1 MDGFNYSN
9 DYSMRRTIKFL
20 EHTQIDFEKWDACVA
35 ATSNPQPYGFSW
47 YLNWLAHQWQAL
59 VIGDYEAVL
68 PLFIQKKFGQLY
80 STRPYGTQALGPYSK
95 IPLTAEIVTGLV
107 EESLRHVKY
116 LEYFFSPGTPMP
128 AGFKPKQFSNFI
140 VDTSADYEVLFK
152 AYSSQN
158 KRNLKKADAARFELA
173 EWATVQDAVQL
184 WQNNVREKTGIP
196 AESFNRLGKLLEFC
210 HYQKRGV
217 LYAVRDEYNQLCGAQ
232 FWIIHEGR
240 STLLLN
246 ASTDWGKDHGVSTW
260 LIDQHIK
267 STAGR
272 SHTIDFEGSSIP
284 GLKRFYSG
292 FGAKDE
298 PFHMHVENQLPFP
311 INLLKS
317 KSTR

>member
-1 MDGFNYSN
+1 M
-9 DYSMRRTIKFL
+9 
-20 EHTQIDFEKWDACVA
+20 
-35 ATSNPQPYGFSW
+35 
-47 YLNWLAHQWQAL
+47 
-59 VIGDYEAVL
+59 
-68 PLFIQKKFGQLY
+68 
-80 STRPYGTQALGPYSK
+80 
-95 IPLTAEIVTGLV
+95 
-107 EESLRHVKY
+107 
-116 LEYFFSPGTPMP
+116 
-128 AGFKPKQFSNFI
+128 
-140 VDTSADYEVLFK
+140 
-152 AYSSQN
+152 
-158 KRNLKKADAARFELA
+158 KKADAASFELA

-184 WQNNVREKTGIP
+184 WQNNVREKTAIP
-196 AESFNRLGKLLEFC
+196 AESFDRLGKLLEFC

-232 FWIIHEGR
+232 FWVIHEGR

-272 SHTIDFEGSSIP
+272 SHIIDFEGSSIP

-298 PFHMHVENQLPFP
+298 PFYMHVENQLPFP